1 MRGWSSIG
9 ISRTVMDTVSEPVAL
24 PSLAVNVKVKVVLE
38 LTCGAVNVVKR
49 DVELLMMMPVA
60 WSWLHR

>member
-24 PSLAVNVKVKVVLE
+24 PSLAVSVKVKVVLE

-49 DVELLMMMPVA
+49 DVELLMMMSVA

>member
-1 MRGWSSIG
+1 
-9 ISRTVMDTVSEPVAL
+9 MDTVSEPVAL
-24 PSLAVNVKVKVVLE
+24 PSLAVSVKVKVVLE